1 MCGEANGGSYFGS
14 VGGRIS
20 VVVLGLLES
29 ILSIE
34 KAISAGKRALTF
46 VYRNSQKSRPKCT
59 GTWWLLIDFDMGSFI
74 IDIGVWRYRIDTV
87 TQKRQYADEL

>member
-1 MCGEANGGSYFGS
+1 MRGEANGGSYFGS

-34 KAISAGKRALTF
+34 KAISAGKRALLNHF
-46 VYRNSQKSRPKCT
+46 YLSEQSKIACEMYRYS
-59 GTWWLLIDFDMGSFI
+59 
-74 IDIGVWRYRIDTV
+74 VAIDT
-87 TQKRQYADEL
+87 L

>member
-14 VGGRIS
+14 AGGRIS

-34 KAISAGKRALTF
+34 KAISAGKRALLNHF
-46 VYRNSQKSRPKCT
+46 YLSKQ
-59 GTWWLLIDFDMGSFI
+59 
-74 IDIGVWRYRIDTV
+74 
-87 TQKRQYADEL
+87 

>member
-34 KAISAGKRALTF
+34 KAISAGKRALLNHF
-46 VYRNSQKSRPKCT
+46 CLSKQSKIASEMYRCSVA
-59 GTWWLLIDFDMGSFI
+59 ID
-74 IDIGVWRYRIDTV
+74 R
-87 TQKRQYADEL
+87 L